1 MAQDLNLAL
10 AQVQPKLGDPEANLQ
25 TMSEILAAHPE
36 ADLAIF
42 PELFLG
48 GYATSD
54 ISGSAIKL
62 DRAALLRVSELA
74 RDSATAVVFGATE
87 RTPGGYANSAICVDE
102 RGEFTGVYRKTHLFA
117 AEREAFVAGDEL
129 LLVEIKGV
137 KLGLMICFD
146 VEFPEIARALARA
159 GADLLVT
166 ISANMHPYG
175 PDHHVF
181 ARARALENGLPH
193 AYVNQTGAGEEFVFT
208 GETALVSADGKTL
221 ASAGE
226 TEEETL
232 QLTLGL
238 PARSSTR
245 ADYLAQLRSPLPG
258 VNVCAGSSCTSPS

>member
-10 AQVQPKLGDPEANLQ
+10 AQVQPKLRDPEANLQ
-25 TMSEILAAHPE
+25 TMSEALSGHPE

-48 GYATSD
+48 GYATAD
-54 ISGSAIKL
+54 ISGSAITL
-62 DRAALLRVSELA
+62 DGTALSRVSGLA
-74 RDSATAVVFGATE
+74 RENATAVIFGATE
-87 RTPGGYANSAICVDE
+87 RVRSGYANSAICVDE
-102 RGEFTGVYRKTHLFA
+102 HGELAGVYRKTHLFA

-137 KLGLMICFD
+137 KLGIMICFD
-146 VEFPEIARALARA
+146 IEFPEIARALARA

-193 AYVNQTGAGEEFVFT
+193 AYVNQAGVGEEFVFT
-208 GETALVSADGKTL
+208 GETALVSADGETL
-221 ASAGE
+221 IVAGE
-226 TEEETL
+226 DEEEAL
-232 QLTLGL
+232 QFTLGL

-245 ADYLAQLRSPLPG
+245 ADYLSQLRSPLPG
-258 VNVCAGSSCTSPS
+258 VHISIGS